1 MSQQWQRQPD
11 DKENI
16 KSNAHL
22 LDPIIGS
29 VVAIT
34 NTTKNIMSQSSD
46 GSSDWNLFSQSQE
59 PSDGGSS
66 YAAAGQSTVDEPLPP
81 FTSIWECPGIV
92 LDTNEEDILGW
103 RCKYCPRHGNIG
115 GYRFFKYRNAT
126 KALAHLTQSADIAKC
141 RGEIPPNVRAALQ
154 AFAFRKAE
162 QSAESIARKS
172 AATQEID
179 DHQYR
184 VLKSNLES
192 R

>member
-1 MSQQWQRQPD
+1 MSQQRQRKPD
-11 DKENI
+11 NKENI

-22 LDPIIGS
+22 PDPIIGS

-46 GSSDWNLFSQSQE
+46 GSDWNFSQE

-66 YAAAGQSTVDEPLPP
+66 YAAAGRSMVDEPLPP

-126 KALAHLTQSADIAKC
+126 KALAHFTQGADIAKC
-141 RGEIPPNVRAALQ
+141 RGEIPLNVRAALQ
-154 AFAFRKAE
+154 AYAFRKAE

-172 AATQEID
+172 TAAQEID

>member
-1 MSQQWQRQPD
+1 MSQQQQRQPD

-46 GSSDWNLFSQSQE
+46 GTSEWNHFSQLSG
-59 PSDGGSS
+59 GGSS
-66 YAAAGQSTVDEPLPP
+66 YAAAASSTVDEPLPP
-81 FTSIWECPGIV
+81 FISIWECPGIV
-92 LDTNEEDILGW
+92 LDKNEEDILGW
-103 RCKYCPRHGNIG
+103 RCKYCPRHSNIG

-126 KALAHLTQSADIAKC
+126 KALAHLTQGADIAKC

-172 AATQEID
+172 AAAQEID